1 MKIIIMRS
9 GPLLTIQD
17 RGRFGYSKFG
27 IGNAGAMD
35 QDAYEL
41 ANALVGNTK
50 GEAVLEATLMGP
62 EIYFSEDC
70 VCAITGADMKP
81 MLDDMPVENN
91 KAIMVPGGAT
101 LKLGF
106 TTNGCRSYIAFAGG
120 IDVPEVMQSRST
132 DIKCGIGGLKG
143 RKLEDEDQ
151 LDIAESLKS
160 FDDILKK
167 SQKGTYP
174 QKTYDRDITVR
185 VVMGPQEYAFSE
197 KGIETFLSQT
207 YEVKS
212 ESDRMGIRLQ
222 GEAIESKAGVD
233 IVSDGI
239 AFGSIQI
246 PNNGQPIVL
255 MADHQTTG
263 GYAKIATVIR
273 VDLPRLAQALPGNKV
288 HFQKITVKE
297 AEKLCEKHMKRYRK

>member
-1 MKIIIMRS
+1 M
-9 GPLLTIQD
+9 
-17 RGRFGYSKFG
+17 
-27 IGNAGAMD
+27 
-35 QDAYEL
+35 
-41 ANALVGNTK
+41 
-50 GEAVLEATLMGP
+50 
-62 EIYFSEDC
+62 
-70 VCAITGADMKP
+70 
-81 MLDDMPVENN
+81 
-91 KAIMVPGGAT
+91 
-101 LKLGF
+101 
-106 TTNGCRSYIAFAGG
+106 
-120 IDVPEVMQSRST
+120 PEVMQSRST

-297 AEKLCEKHMKRYRK
+297 AEKLCKKHMKRYRK

>member
-1 MKIIIMRS
+1 
-9 GPLLTIQD
+9 
-17 RGRFGYSKFG
+17 
-27 IGNAGAMD
+27 
-35 QDAYEL
+35 
-41 ANALVGNTK
+41 
-50 GEAVLEATLMGP
+50 
-62 EIYFSEDC
+62 
-70 VCAITGADMKP
+70 MKP
-81 MLDDMPVENN
+81 MLDDKPVENN

-297 AEKLCEKHMKRYRK
+297 AEKLCKKHMKRYRK